1 MVTITGAVERTKS
14 DGSKFY
20 ALILQGSPEMVK
32 SENSGK
38 FYLTARRTSIPSTLD
53 ENSAKMAIGTK
64 LPGEIVKVQCEEP
77 YEYTTSN
84 NETIMLSFT
93 YEYRDNESHV
103 EEKLFA

>member
-1 MVTITGAVERTKS
+1 MITIIDYAIREKK
-14 DGSKFY
+14 DGSKFV

-103 EEKLFA
+103 EEKLFV